1 MERSSETDETRS
13 ARADALSAAG
23 SEHLGFLGI
32 APSESPPPIHSE
44 TKTKRPTGVI
54 KQSSVLQLLEWQ
66 QYRCALTG
74 RMLTPDTASLDHIV
88 PVRSGGEHRMENV
101 QVLHR
106 DVNRA
111 KSTMTRDEFT
121 ELCREVVNHTD
132 SLNMEGSAE

>member
-13 ARADALSAAG
+13 ARAVAFSAAG

-66 QYRCALTG
+66 QYRCAMTG
-74 RMLTPDTASLDHIV
+74 RELTPETASLDHIV
-88 PVRSGGEHRMENV
+88 PVRSGGEHRIENA

-106 DVNRA
+106 DVNKA
-111 KSTMTRDEFT
+111 KTTMTRDEFIQ
-121 ELCREVVNHTD
+121 LCREVVQYAD
-132 SLNMEGSAE
+132 FSLTEDAS